1 MNTSPNDSPLLI
13 PVSNLPA
20 KSLPPKPLHE
30 GKIFTRSFTGRFRN
44 LRLLG
49 AGFLAL
55 LFFGTSWINWNGH
68 QAILWDLDPRQF
80 HVFGTTFWPQDFMLL
95 SLVMIIGALLLF
107 AVTMVAGRVW
117 CGYTCP
123 QSVWT
128 WAFIWAENLTE
139 GDRNQRIKLQNAP
152 FTFSKLVKRSSKHF
166 LWLLMSVATGI
177 AFVGYFVP
185 MRELVQNLAQ
195 FEWLSSSAIWVGI
208 VAALTYMNAGWVREK
223 VCLHMCPYARFQS
236 VMFDRNTM
244 VIAYDAA
251 RGDARG
257 SRKKTDDHKA
267 LGLGDCIDCY
277 MCVQVCPTGIDIRDG
292 LQMDCIGCAA
302 CIDACDDVMDKMGY
316 ARGLVSYTSE
326 AALAG
331 ESEKIWRPRLF
342 GYAALIAIMLA
353 ALLVSLNSREL
364 VDMSVVKDRSVLY
377 RYTSDG
383 DIMNVYR
390 MKVTNK
396 TQQPAEYRLQLHN
409 AEGLTLSRT
418 YQFTLAAGEIYDFPV
433 TITMKPLHSKEA
445 GMIHFDFELV
455 NIKAANL
462 TVQEAANFMY
472 PAQ

>member
-1 MNTSPNDSPLLI
+1 MSEPQSPLLI
-13 PVSNLPA
+13 PVQQLPA
-20 KSLPPKPLHE
+20 NKPLQE

-44 LRLLG
+44 FRLLG

-68 QAILWDLDPRQF
+68 QAVLWDLDTRQF
-80 HVFGTTFWPQDFMLL
+80 HVFGTTFWPQDFLLL
-95 SLVMIIGALLLF
+95 SFAMIIGALLLL
-107 AVTMVAGRVW
+107 AVTVYAGRVW

-128 WAFIWAENLTE
+128 WAFIWAESITE

-152 FTFSKLVKRSSKHF
+152 FSWSKLRKRVSKHL
-166 LWLLMSVATGI
+166 LWTLMSLATGI

-185 MRELVQNLAQ
+185 VRELVLSLAQ
-195 FEWLSSSAIWVGI
+195 FEWLSDSAVWVGI
-208 VAALTYMNAGWVREK
+208 IAALTYTNAGFVREK

-236 VMFDRNTM
+236 VMFDRNTL
-244 VIAYDAA
+244 VIAYDTA

-257 SRKKTDDHKA
+257 SRKKSDDHKA

-331 ESEKIWRPRLF
+331 EPEKLLRPRLLGYLSVLVLMIF
-342 GYAALIAIMLA
+342 GLIMALNA
-353 ALLVSLNSREL
+353 REL

-377 RYTSDG
+377 RYTSEG
-383 DIMNVYR
+383 EVMNVYR
-390 MKVTNK
+390 LKITNK
-396 TQQPAEYRLQLHN
+396 TQASASYTLHIAEESGLRLMKAH
-409 AEGLTLSRT
+409 
-418 YQFTLAAGEIYDFPV
+418 QFTLKAGEIVEFPV
-433 TITMKPLHSKEA
+433 RVISAENPIHRA
-445 GMIHFDFELV
+445 GMSEFEFELI
-455 NIKAANL
+455 NTSAKEFTIRE
-462 TVQEAANFMY
+462 EAHFMY
-472 PAQ
+472 PAR